1 MNTIYAIMAAFR
13 QHWKNTTANMWSL
26 SFFFGSVPQIAVF
39 GWIAVQNP
47 DPRVLA
53 YLSVGAPFGTIWNSV
68 FFGIAGSLSSEIWNG
83 TVEFTMISRTS
94 MLTALFGKS
103 LAMMVFGIPVGIIAS
118 TTMLVVAR
126 QIPQINN
133 IPLVFVSMVFI
144 FIGLTATGLIMA
156 PIIAL
161 ARGRTAGMFTTF
173 LPIIVAFSGFMYPV
187 SALPTGLAVVA
198 HILPSAWAMDS
209 IMQAIMGPASAWAV
223 ISGWLFSLLLSAFLL
238 VVTYFLFKIVE
249 RRLRITGLITY

>member
-13 QHWKNTTANMWSL
+13 QHWKNTTSNMWSL

-47 DPRVLA
+47 DPHILA

-68 FFGIAGSLSSEIWNG
+68 FFGIAGALSSEIWNG

-94 MLTALFGKS
+94 ILTALFGKAM
-103 LAMMVFGIPVGIIAS
+103 AMMVFGIPVGIIAL
-118 TTMLVVAR
+118 TAMLAVAH
-126 QIPQINN
+126 QWPVIAN
-133 IPLVFVSMVFI
+133 IPLVLISTFFV
-144 FIGLTATGLIMA
+144 FIGLTATGLVMA
-156 PIIAL
+156 PVIAL
-161 ARGRTAGMFTTF
+161 SRGRTAGMFTTF

-187 SALPTGLAVVA
+187 SALPTGLGIVA

-209 IMQAIMGPASAWAV
+209 VMQAIMGPESAWAV

-238 VVTYFLFKIVE
+238 AVTYLLFKVVE
-249 RRLRITGLITY
+249 KRLRITGLMTY